1 MKDNR
6 EFKTPPP
13 QDFQDHIFIYIKVT
27 FLKKE
32 QNVSQVKDVCRLK
45 NVQVFPLQSQI
56 FCLIIQLPPA
66 SHPQLCFMSVL
77 LNQTSQNNPVPLQIK
92 KKKKKKTWIH
102 FIPNCFKSKIYISF
116 SHFFLGYLF
125 SQSII
130 PTSKAIFV
138 TVSVLVTTYSSQL
151 HIHHSFPCFII
162 YCIWTLKI
170 LPASLLLDLVK
181 RG

>member
-6 EFKTPPP
+6 EFKTPP

-92 KKKKKKTWIH
+92 KKKKKKKIGLILFQTALNQKYTSH
-102 FIPNCFKSKIYISF
+102 FLI
-116 SHFFLGYLF
+116 FFLGYLF